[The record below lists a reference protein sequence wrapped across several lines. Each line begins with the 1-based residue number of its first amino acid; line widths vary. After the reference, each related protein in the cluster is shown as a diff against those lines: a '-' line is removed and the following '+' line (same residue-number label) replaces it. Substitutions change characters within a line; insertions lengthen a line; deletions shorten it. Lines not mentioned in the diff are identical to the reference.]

1 MNRQAK
7 KHHLSS
13 FELLQ
18 LLIDEQGSTLIQQ
31 LCITVLTAEY
41 DGGTRTIERFLKA
54 VAYDVIELFVCL
66 YYKSKLLNMLY
77 KMLNST
83 LAINRVSLA
92 YSKANFL
99 RLISIY
105 TKL

>member
-7 KHHLSS
+7 KHHLIS

-18 LLIDEQGSTLIQQ
+18 LLIDEQGSTLIQQATNDLRIKNNNYGEGQ

-54 VAYDVIELFVCL
+54 VAYDVIEPFVCL
-66 YYKSKLLNMLY
+66 YY
-77 KMLNST
+77 
-83 LAINRVSLA
+83 
-92 YSKANFL
+92 
-99 RLISIY
+99 
-105 TKL
+105 

>member
-1 MNRQAK
+1 MKILMETAFLPLYEVPAAEDLPDRNVTGSVASQLYRYKQSLKMNRQAK
-7 KHHLSS
+7 KHHLIS

-54 VAYDVIELFVCL
+54 VAYDVIEPV
-66 YYKSKLLNMLY
+66 
-77 KMLNST
+77 
-83 LAINRVSLA
+83 
-92 YSKANFL
+92 NF
-99 RLISIY
+99 
-105 TKL
+105 